1 MAGRRH
7 VGRGAAAEEPPE
19 PPEPAVSDRESEVV
33 RAFRAMRN
41 GHPSA
46 LVPAPRPTT
55 PLGRRAPGPA
65 EDVARL
71 SSRRSDGRAAP
82 GRPAASWPLPPSTPA
97 AEARTWSGDPPGS
110 GPPPSPVREARSW
123 PAPPSAPPPPSPS
136 PSPPPSAPAM
146 PPAIGGNGATDALAA
161 QLAAADRAA
170 DPALAAADLPVG
182 AGDRAVL
189 DLAALTV
196 AIGAFVVPT
205 AWLALVAVGTVA
217 ALAAVSVRRHGPD
230 PAALVRRLVRRM
242 VSWLRPRSLV
252 WFPVLVARVLI
263 VAVAVPFALGAVR
276 WLVAEGTAGALA
288 AGRAAAWHH
297 GFRVA
302 AVAVCFLLVAGSG
315 AARDRRALAV
325 RSRTQRLGAAGAT
338 SLALAAAVAVLLL
351 PVLGPRAAGGPLA
364 GADGLAWA
372 PTRLRDNVDRVRD
385 DLVTA
390 ELDAATGCLSG
401 RQDASWR
408 WGYTAGNPL
417 DQDDVASLRAGRTIP
432 EAAEVVTA
440 LAAVHNQL
448 APWVEGIEVV
458 SDGEIVAAVDRGG
471 LPTAGPVA
479 DPASVERAATA
490 GDDLLRAGAEGFDRR
505 VALRCS
511 AGAVP

>member
-7 VGRGAAAEEPPE
+7 VGRGATAQE

-33 RAFRAMRN
+33 RAFRAMRD
-41 GHPSA
+41 GDPSA
-46 LVPAPRPTT
+46 LVPAPRPTR

-65 EDVARL
+65 EDVGRL
-71 SSRRSDGRAAP
+71 TSPRPRGSAAP
-82 GRPAASWPLPPSTPA
+82 GGPPASWPPPRTPEV
-97 AEARTWSGDPPGS
+97 EARSWSAGPSGS
-110 GPPPSPVREARSW
+110 RPPSPVLKARSW
-123 PAPPSAPPPPSPS
+123 SAPPSASPS
-136 PSPPPSAPAM
+136 PSPPAS
-146 PPAIGGNGATDALAA
+146 PPASPAADGGNGATDALAA
-161 QLAAADRAA
+161 QLAAAARAA
-170 DPALAAADLPVG
+170 DPAPAAGAKPVG
-182 AGDRAVL
+182 PGDRAVL

-196 AIGAFVVPT
+196 AIGAFVAPVT
-205 AWLALVAVGTVA
+205 WLALVAVGTVVV
-217 ALAAVSVRRHGPD
+217 LAAASLRRHGTD
-230 PAALVRRLVRRM
+230 PVALIRRLGRRIG
-242 VSWLRPRSLV
+242 SWLRPRSLV
-252 WFPVLVARVLI
+252 WFPVLVFRVLI

-276 WLVAEGTAGALA
+276 WLVADGTAGALA

-302 AVAVCFLLVAGSG
+302 AVAVCFLLVGGSG
-315 AARDRRALAV
+315 AARERRALAV
-325 RSRTQRLGAAGAT
+325 RSRVQRLGAAGGT
-338 SLALAAAVAVLLL
+338 SLALAAAVAVMLL
-351 PVLGPRAAGGPLA
+351 PVVGPRAAGGPLA

-372 PTRLRDNVDRVRD
+372 PARLRDNVDRVRD

-408 WGYTAGNPL
+408 SGYTAGNPL
-417 DQDDVASLRAGRTIP
+417 DQDDVVTLRAGRTIP
-432 EAAEVVTA
+432 DAADVVTA

-458 SDGEIVAAVDRGG
+458 SGGQVVAAVDRAV

-479 DPASVERAATA
+479 DPASLERAATA
-490 GDDLLRAGAEGFDRR
+490 GDELLRAGAGGFDRR

-511 AGAVP
+511 VGAVP

>member
-1 MAGRRH
+1 
-7 VGRGAAAEEPPE
+7 
-19 PPEPAVSDRESEVV
+19 
-33 RAFRAMRN
+33 
-41 GHPSA
+41 
-46 LVPAPRPTT
+46 
-55 PLGRRAPGPA
+55 
-65 EDVARL
+65 
-71 SSRRSDGRAAP
+71 
-82 GRPAASWPLPPSTPA
+82 
-97 AEARTWSGDPPGS
+97 
-110 GPPPSPVREARSW
+110 
-123 PAPPSAPPPPSPS
+123 
-136 PSPPPSAPAM
+136 
-146 PPAIGGNGATDALAA
+146 
-161 QLAAADRAA
+161 
-170 DPALAAADLPVG
+170 
-182 AGDRAVL
+182 VL

-196 AIGAFVVPT
+196 AVWAFVAPT

-242 VSWLRPRSLV
+242 VSWLRPRTLV

-263 VAVAVPFALGAVR
+263 VAVAVPFALGVIR
-276 WLVAEGTAGALA
+276 WLIAEGTAGALA

-302 AVAVCFLLVAGSG
+302 AAAVCFLLVAGSG
-315 AARDRRALAV
+315 AARDLRALAV
-325 RSRTQRLGAAGAT
+325 RSRVQRLGIAGVT
-338 SLALAAAVAVLLL
+338 TLAVAAAVTVVLL
-351 PVLGPRAAGGPLA
+351 PVVGPRVAGGPLA

-390 ELDAATGCLSG
+390 ELDAATGCLSA
-401 RQDASWR
+401 RQDASWK
-408 WGYTAGNPL
+408 WGYTVGNPL

-432 EAAEVVTA
+432 DAAEVVTA

-458 SDGEIVAAVDRGG
+458 SGGEIVAAVDRGG

-490 GDDLLRAGAEGFDRR
+490 GDDLLRAGADGFDRR

-511 AGAVP
+511 TGAVP